1 MSKLTHLLMGVL
13 TLLVL
18 ISCDDNTA
26 TLGVDMMP
34 APDLVTKNYQVYD
47 VTTESYAVG
56 DSVLAR
62 TTKSYLGRFTDSETN
77 TTVMSDFMTQFHSD
91 EGFSIP
97 STVHND
103 SCTRFDLRL
112 FIDDYVGDSLQ

>member
-1 MSKLTHLLMGVL
+1 MSKLTHLFVGIL

-18 ISCDDNTA
+18 ISCDEDTA

-34 APDLVTKNYQVYD
+34 SPDLVTKNYKVYD

-62 TTKSYLGRFTDSETN
+62 TTKSYLGR
-77 TTVMSDFMTQFHSD
+77 
-91 EGFSIP
+91 
-97 STVHND
+97 
-103 SCTRFDLRL
+103 
-112 FIDDYVGDSLQ
+112 Y